1 MTDQTF
7 SPESADPRAGSED
20 FKVVAVSSIGTPPWA
35 FCLGTGCT
43 KVSILP
49 YTWTGRFPRIHSN

>member
-20 FKVVAVSSIGTPPWA
+20 FKVVAVSSIGTIFEWFDFFLYGSLA
-35 FCLGTGCT
+35 
-43 KVSILP
+43 VILS
-49 YTWTGRFPRIHSN
+49 WVRGAIG